1 VRLGW
6 KKGWLFALG
15 VVLLAGPAIAE
26 IYWWI
31 DESGNVQST
40 SDPSQ
45 VPPEHRER
53 TDSGTE
59 RITIV
64 PQIQA
69 PSAPEPASIERTG
82 PPGSP
87 ASPASEEERI
97 GGKSEPEWRRGYQML
112 QSELAGLERRLEY
125 LERNPHERA
134 KTRRGRDRLASRWAE
149 VQQVKRDLESTRERL
164 ESYEDKARQRGG
176 PPGWLR

>member
-1 VRLGW
+1 MRLGC
-6 KKGWLFALG
+6 KKRWLFALG
-15 VVLLAGPAIAE
+15 VALLAEPAIGE
-26 IYWWI
+26 IYWWV

-45 VPPEHRER
+45 VPPEHRDRPE
-53 TDSGTE
+53 SGTE

-64 PQIQA
+64 PQINA
-69 PSAPEPASIERTG
+69 PAAREPAPQPAAIDRAAA
-82 PPGSP
+82 PGSD
-87 ASPASEEERI
+87 EERI
-97 GGKSEPEWRRGYQML
+97 GGKTEPEWRQGYQTL

-149 VQQVKRDLESTRERL
+149 AQQLKHDLESTRERR
-164 ESYEDKARQRGG
+164 ESYEDKARQTGV

>member
-1 VRLGW
+1 VRLAAT
-6 KKGWLFALG
+6 KGWWFALG
-15 VVLLAGPAIAE
+15 VALLAGPAIAE
-26 IYWWI
+26 IYWWV

-53 TDSGTE
+53 RDSGTE

-69 PSAPEPASIERTG
+69 PAARGPAPKPAAIDRTAA
-82 PPGSP
+82 PGSD
-87 ASPASEEERI
+87 EERI
-97 GGKSEPEWRRGYQML
+97 GGKTEPEWRQGYQML

-149 VQQVKRDLESTRERL
+149 VQQVKRGLESTRERL
-164 ESYEDKARQRGG
+164 ETYEDKARQTGV